1 MNIIAW
7 QDVFV
12 SGVKVVIISEDTTSQ
27 VRVLASI
34 KEMTD
39 SEYYLGKTYLCIV
52 SDQHKMIDE
61 LLGKWPVDILMYV
74 DISYDFLVYI

>member
-1 MNIIAW
+1 
-7 QDVFV
+7 
-12 SGVKVVIISEDTTSQ
+12 VIISEDTTSQ